1 MKTPLKTLSTFI
13 GSVALSLL
21 ISSPALASTVEIT
34 YENPGTSINKS
45 GKNSG
50 LYEMTIDGT
59 TTYAM
64 SDDYNTNLGSTWNA
78 TMLTYAD
85 VQAGAGKF
93 NLASGDSKKYS
104 RVGYLFSTLD
114 FSATLSKTA
123 EKWNALVTHVIWNVM
138 GSGPRL
144 NNNTVNGQSSKSLY
158 SLITNGSYDNYD
170 WSNTM
175 VVYSAGKL
183 SQEFLAPLPPIA
195 TPIPSTLFLFGSMV
209 VGFLGLA
216 TRKRVKG

>member
-1 MKTPLKTLSTFI
+1 MKTSLKTLIKFAS
-13 GSVALSLL
+13 SLVLSLF

-45 GKNSG
+45 GTNSG
-50 LYEMTIDGT
+50 LYEMTIDGN

-64 SDDYNTNLGSTWNA
+64 SDDYNTTLGGTWDA

-93 NLASGDSKKYS
+93 NLSPGDSVKYS
-104 RVGYLFSTLD
+104 RAGYLFSTLD

-123 EKWNALVTHVIWNVM
+123 EKWNALVNHVIWNVM
-138 GSGPRL
+138 GSGPSL
-144 NNNTVNGQSSKSLY
+144 NNSSVNGESSKSLY
-158 SLITNGSYDNYD
+158 SLVTNGSYDNYD

-175 VVYSAGKL
+175 VVYTAGAL

-209 VGFLGLA
+209 VGFLGFA
-216 TRKRVKG
+216 TRKRI

>member
-1 MKTPLKTLSTFI
+1 MKTSFKTLIKFAS
-13 GSVALSLL
+13 SLVLSLF

-45 GKNSG
+45 GTNSG
-50 LYEMTIDGT
+50 LYEMTIDGN

-64 SDDYNTNLGSTWNA
+64 SDDYNTTLGGTWDA

-93 NLASGDSKKYS
+93 NLSPGDGVKYS
-104 RVGYLFSTLD
+104 RAGYLFSTLD

-123 EKWNALVTHVIWNVM
+123 EKWNALVNHVIWNVM
-138 GSGPRL
+138 GSGHSL
-144 NNNTVNGQSSKSLY
+144 NNSSVNGESSKSLY
-158 SLITNGSYDNYD
+158 SLVTNGSYDNYD

-175 VVYSAGKL
+175 VVYTAGAL

-209 VGFLGLA
+209 VGFLVFA
-216 TRKRVKG
+216 TRKRI

>member
-1 MKTPLKTLSTFI
+1 
-13 GSVALSLL
+13 
-21 ISSPALASTVEIT
+21 
-34 YENPGTSINKS
+34 
-45 GKNSG
+45 
-50 LYEMTIDGT
+50 MTIDGT

-158 SLITNGSYDNYD
+158 SLVTNGSYDNYD

-216 TRKRVKG
+216 TLKRVKG

>member
-1 MKTPLKTLSTFI
+1 MKTSLKTLIKFAS
-13 GSVALSLL
+13 SLVLSLF

-45 GKNSG
+45 GTNSG
-50 LYEMTIDGT
+50 LYEMTIDGN

-64 SDDYNTNLGSTWNA
+64 SDDYNTTLGGTWDA

-93 NLASGDSKKYS
+93 NLSPSDSVKYS
-104 RVGYLFSTLD
+104 RAGYLFSTLD

-123 EKWNALVTHVIWNVM
+123 EKWNALVNHVIWNVM
-138 GSGPRL
+138 GSGPSL
-144 NNNTVNGQSSKSLY
+144 NNNSVNGESSKSLY
-158 SLITNGSYDNYD
+158 SLVTNGSYDNYD

-175 VVYSAGKL
+175 VVYTAGAL

-209 VGFLGLA
+209 LGFLGFA
-216 TRKRVKG
+216 TRKRI

>member
-1 MKTPLKTLSTFI
+1 MKTSFKTLIKFAS
-13 GSVALSLL
+13 SLVLSLF
-21 ISSPALASTVEIT
+21 ISSPALASTFEIT

-45 GKNSG
+45 GTNSG
-50 LYEMTIDGT
+50 LYEMTIDGN

-64 SDDYNTNLGSTWNA
+64 SDDYNTTLGGTWDA

-93 NLASGDSKKYS
+93 NLSPGAAVKYS
-104 RVGYLFSTLD
+104 RAGYLFSTLD

-123 EKWNALVTHVIWNVM
+123 EKWNALVNHVIWNVM
-138 GSGPRL
+138 GSGPSL
-144 NNNTVNGQSSKSLY
+144 NNSSVNGESSKSLY
-158 SLITNGSYDNYD
+158 SLVTNGSYDNYD

-175 VVYSAGKL
+175 VVYTAGAL

-209 VGFLGLA
+209 VGFLGFA
-216 TRKRVKG
+216 TRKRI